1 MNSKIRKFGAL
12 LLAFLLMLTACGSNA
27 NKDKEDTSKKTTE
40 TQSGEKS
47 SEEAK
52 DAPLGVA
59 ILAADHGWLA
69 ALSYNAEEK
78 VKETGINAKI
88 LKSNNIGEQAS
99 NIDDLIGMKASVI
112 VLEPHT
118 DEVANYAKKIVDAG
132 IPLVLFDRIVDVNYT
147 SYVTGNN
154 PKVGLTVAEYLGEKL
169 QGKGTVA
176 VHNVPSA
183 GSVSTERVDNFKK
196 VMAEKYP
203 KIKLV
208 EFQTASFTQEDG
220 LKSGADLLTANPN
233 LDAIFS
239 IDDESSLGFLQA
251 IKDAGRTDIK
261 YISGCGGSQ
270 SYFNKIKEEKN
281 IHLFSATYSPKMIR
295 DAIDVAIKVSKGE
308 KVEKDIFI
316 DPKIVNSENVGD
328 FIDANSPY

>member
-1 MNSKIRKFGAL
+1 MKGKIKKIIASAL
-12 LLAFLLMLTACGSNA
+12 MMGLILTSCANNG
-27 NKDKEDTSKKTTE
+27 NKDAKSNDTSSEKVSEKKAE
-40 TQSGEKS
+40 DDGLIGIS
-47 SEEAK
+47 
-52 DAPLGVA
+52 

-78 VKETGINAKI
+78 VKESGINAKI
-88 LKSNNIGEQAS
+88 LTSNNVNEQAS
-99 NIDDLIGMKASVI
+99 NIDDLIAMNPSAI

-118 DEVANYAKKIVDAG
+118 DEVKNYAKKIIDAK
-132 IPLVLFDRIVDVNYT
+132 IPLVLFDRLVDVDYT

-154 PKVGLTVAEYLGEKL
+154 PKVGSTVAEYLGSKL
-169 QGKGTVA
+169 DEDATIA

-196 VMAEKYP
+196 VMKEKYP
-203 KIKLV
+203 NIKLV

-220 LKSGADLLTANPN
+220 LKSGADLLTANSKI
-233 LDAIFS
+233 DAIFS

-251 IKDAGRTDIK
+251 IKD
-261 YISGCGGSQ
+261 ISGCGGSQ
-270 SYFNKIKEEKN
+270 AYFKKIQEEKD
-281 IHLFSATYSPKMIR
+281 IHLFSATYSPKMIK
-295 DAIDVAIKVSKGE
+295 DAIEVATKISKGE

-316 DPKIVNSENVGD
+316 DPEIVSSENVSD

>member
-1 MNSKIRKFGAL
+1 MKGKIKKIIASAL
-12 LLAFLLMLTACGSNA
+12 MMGLILTSCANNG
-27 NKDKEDTSKKTTE
+27 NKDVKSNDTSSEKVSEKKAE
-40 TQSGEKS
+40 DDGLIGIS
-47 SEEAK
+47 
-52 DAPLGVA
+52 

-78 VKETGINAKI
+78 VKESGINAKI
-88 LKSNNIGEQAS
+88 LTSNNVNEQAS
-99 NIDDLIGMKASVI
+99 NIDDLIAMNPSAI

-118 DEVANYAKKIVDAG
+118 DEVKNYAKKIIDAK
-132 IPLVLFDRIVDVNYT
+132 IPLVLFDRLVDVDYT

-154 PKVGLTVAEYLGEKL
+154 PKVGSTVAEYLGSKL
-169 QGKGTVA
+169 DEDATIA

-183 GSVSTERVDNFKK
+183 GSVSAERVDNFKK
-196 VMAEKYP
+196 VMKEKYP
-203 KIKLV
+203 NIKLV

-220 LKSGADLLTANPN
+220 LKSGADLLTANSKI
-233 LDAIFS
+233 DAIFS

-251 IKDAGRTDIK
+251 IKDAGRDDIK

-270 SYFNKIKEEKN
+270 AYFKKIQEEKD
-281 IHLFSATYSPKMIR
+281 IHLFSATYSPKMIK
-295 DAIDVAIKVSKGE
+295 DAIEVATKISKGE

-316 DPKIVNSENVGD
+316 DPEIVSSENVSD